1 MARGRKKTVCRDIR
15 RETIR
20 ACEAMK
26 LLNLEGKTGERFFY
40 RLCEEGYIQR
50 THEGGY
56 LIGEVL
62 FGYFWACAE
71 KRLGLTEFLL
81 GLSDF
86 EVEAP
91 ADDENATQ
99 YLKEK
104 FLAVGKMNL
113 LYGSMRNDSK

>member
-1 MARGRKKTVCRDIR
+1 
-15 RETIR
+15 
-20 ACEAMK
+20 MK

-40 RLCEEGYIQR
+40 RLCEDGYIPR
-50 THEGGY
+50 TSEGGY

-62 FGYFWACAE
+62 YGYFWACTE

-86 EVEAP
+86 DVEAP
-91 ADDENATQ
+91 ADDEKTTQ
-99 YLKEK
+99 WLKQK

-113 LYGSMRNDSK
+113 LCGSMRNDSK